1 MLRKLLMRTP
11 IAWFQMT
18 RERTRLLVAIAGISF
33 ADVLMF
39 MQLGF
44 KDALYDASIRPHYAL
59 QSDLFLINPQFE
71 AFFSF
76 KSFNREQLYQAAAV
90 DGVESVNA
98 LYISKALWRNPT
110 THVDRPL
117 LIFGFDPGKPAFNL
131 PEVNQNLDQIKQLN
145 HVLFDQNSRPEFGD
159 IAKLLQQTS
168 ANPSGTVETEMNNEV
183 LVKVG
188 GMFRLGVSFVADGN
202 VIASDSTFL
211 QLFPNRS
218 PQEIDMGLI
227 RLRPGAN
234 REQVRAALTAQL
246 PSNVLVLT
254 LEEITKREKAYWAD
268 ITPIGFIFGL
278 GSIVGFIVGT
288 IIVYQILYADVSDHL
303 PEYATLKAMG
313 YSDRY
318 LILILI
324 QESFVL
330 AVCGFIPGFGF
341 SCGLYYVAQM
351 ATRLPVAM
359 TTARAVMILIL
370 TLIMCVGSGGI
381 ALRKLQSADP
391 AEIF

>member
-44 KDALYDASIRPHYAL
+44 KDALYDASVRPHYAL

-98 LYISKALWRNPT
+98 LYISKALWRNPMT
-110 THVDRPL
+110 RVDRPL

-131 PEVNQNLDQIKQLN
+131 PEVNQNLDQIKQIN

-159 IAKLLQQTS
+159 IANLLQHS
-168 ANPSGTVETEMNNEV
+168 STVETEMNDDV

-188 GMFRLGVSFVADGN
+188 GVFRLGVSFVADGN

-211 QLFPNRS
+211 QLFPGRS
-218 PQEIDMGLI
+218 PQQIDMGLI
-227 RLRPGAN
+227 RLRPGTN
-234 REQVRAALTAQL
+234 REQVRATLTAQL
-246 PSNVLVLT
+246 PSDVLVLT
-254 LEEITKREKAYWAD
+254 LEEITAREKAYWAD

-278 GSIVGFIVGT
+278 GSIVGFIVGA

-330 AVCGFIPGFGF
+330 AICGFIPGFGF

-351 ATRLPVAM
+351 ATRLPIGMA
-359 TTARAVMILIL
+359 TARAVMIFIL

>member
-44 KDALYDASIRPHYAL
+44 KDALYDASVRPHYAL

-76 KSFNREQLYQAAAV
+76 KSFNRDQLYQAAAV

-98 LYISKALWRNPT
+98 LYISKALWRNPMT
-110 THVDRPL
+110 RVDRPL

-131 PEVNQNLDQIKQLN
+131 PEVNQNLDQIKQIN

-159 IAKLLQQTS
+159 IANLLQHSS
-168 ANPSGTVETEMNNEV
+168 AVETEMNDDV

-188 GMFRLGVSFVADGN
+188 GVFRLGVSFVADGN

-211 QLFPNRS
+211 QLFPGRS
-218 PQEIDMGLI
+218 PEQIDMGLI
-227 RLRPGAN
+227 RLRPGTN
-234 REQVRAALTAQL
+234 REQVRATLAAQL
-246 PSNVLVLT
+246 PSDVLVLT
-254 LEEITKREKAYWAD
+254 LEEITAREKAYWAD

-330 AVCGFIPGFGF
+330 AICGFIPGFGF

-359 TTARAVMILIL
+359 TTARAVMIFVL

>member
-59 QSDLFLINPQFE
+59 QSDLFLINRQFE

-76 KSFNREQLYQAAAV
+76 KSFNREQLYQSAAV

-110 THVDRPL
+110 TRVDRPL

-131 PEVNQNLDQIKQLN
+131 PEVNQNLDQIKQIN

-159 IAKLLQQTS
+159 IAQLLQQR
-168 ANPSGTVETEMNNEV
+168 SGVETEMNDDV

-211 QLFPNRS
+211 QLFPGRS
-218 PQEIDMGLI
+218 PQQIDMGLI

-234 REQVRAALTAQL
+234 REQVRERLTAQL
-246 PSNVLVLT
+246 PSDVLVLT
-254 LEEITKREKAYWAD
+254 LEEITAREKAYWAD

-278 GSIVGFIVGT
+278 GSIVGFIVGA

-330 AVCGFIPGFGF
+330 AICGFIPGFGF

-351 ATRLPVAM
+351 ATRLPIAM
-359 TTARAVMILIL
+359 ITARAVMIFIL

>member
-18 RERTRLLVAIAGISF
+18 RERTRLLVAVAGISF

-39 MQLGF
+39 TQLGF
-44 KDALYDASIRPHYAL
+44 KDALYDASVRPHYAL
-59 QSDLFLINPQFE
+59 QSDLFMINQQFD
-71 AFFSF
+71 AFFAF

-90 DGVESVNA
+90 DGVESINA
-98 LYISKALWRNPT
+98 LYISKALWRNPVT
-110 THVDRPL
+110 RVDRPL

-145 HVLFDQNSRPEFGD
+145 HVLFDQNSRPEFGE
-159 IAKLLQQTS
+159 IADLLQQR
-168 ANPSGTVETEMNNEV
+168 GVVETEMNNHV
-183 LVKVG
+183 LVKTTG
-188 GMFRLGVSFVADGN
+188 LFRLGVSFVADGN

-211 QLFPNRS
+211 QLFPSRS
-218 PQEIDMGLI
+218 PQQIDMGLI

-234 REQVRAALTAQL
+234 REQIRATLAAHL
-246 PSNVLVLT
+246 PSDVLVLT
-254 LEEITKREKAYWAD
+254 LEEITAREKDYWAN

-278 GSIVGFIVGT
+278 GSVVGFIVGT

-318 LILILI
+318 LIMVLI

-330 AVCGFIPGFGF
+330 AICGFIPGFGF
-341 SCGLYYVAQM
+341 SCGLYYIANM
-351 ATRLPVAM
+351 ATRLPIGMA
-359 TTARAVMILIL
+359 TARAVMIFVL
-370 TLIMCVGSGGI
+370 TLIMCVGSGGV

>member
-1 MLRKLLMRTP
+1 MLRKLWMRTP

-18 RERTRLLVAIAGISF
+18 RERTRLLVAVAGISF

-39 MQLGF
+39 TQLGF
-44 KDALYDASIRPHYAL
+44 KDALYDASVRPHYAL
-59 QSDLFLINPQFE
+59 QSDLFMINQQFE
-71 AFFSF
+71 AFFAF

-98 LYISKALWRNPT
+98 LYISKALWRNPVT
-110 THVDRPL
+110 RVDRPL

-145 HVLFDQNSRPEFGD
+145 HVLFDQNSRPEFGEIGD
-159 IAKLLQQTS
+159 LIQQR
-168 ANPSGTVETEMNNEV
+168 GVVETEMNNQV
-183 LVKVG
+183 LVKATG
-188 GMFRLGVSFVADGN
+188 LFRLGVSFVADGN

-218 PQEIDMGLI
+218 PQQIDMGLI

-234 REQVRAALTAQL
+234 REQVRASLAAHL
-246 PSNVLVLT
+246 PPDVLGLT
-254 LEEITKREKAYWAD
+254 LEDITTREKDYWAN

-318 LILILI
+318 LIMVLI

-330 AVCGFIPGFGF
+330 AICGFIPGFGF
-341 SCGLYYVAQM
+341 SCGLYYIANM
-351 ATRLPVAM
+351 ATRLPIGMA
-359 TTARAVMILIL
+359 TARAVMIFVL

>member
-1 MLRKLLMRTP
+1 MLRKLFKRTP

-18 RERTRLLVAIAGISF
+18 RERTRLLVAVAGISF

-44 KDALYDASIRPHYAL
+44 KDALYDAAVRPHYAL
-59 QSDLFLINPQFE
+59 QSDLFLVNPQFE
-71 AFFSF
+71 AFFAF

-90 DGVESVNA
+90 DGVESINA

-110 THVDRPL
+110 TRVDRPL

-131 PEVNQNLDQIKQLN
+131 PEVNQNLDQIKQIN
-145 HVLFDQNSRPEFGD
+145 HVLFDQNSRPEFGEM
-159 IAKLLQQTS
+159 ANLLQQ
-168 ANPSGTVETEMNNEV
+168 SGAIETEMNNDV
-183 LVKVG
+183 LVKVTG
-188 GMFRLGVSFVADGN
+188 LFRLGVSFVADGN
-202 VIASDSTFL
+202 VIASDTTFL
-211 QLFPNRS
+211 QMFPGRS
-218 PQEIDMGLI
+218 SEAIDMGLI
-227 RLRPGAN
+227 QLRPGAN
-234 REQVRAALTAQL
+234 REQVRATLAAQL
-246 PSNVLVLT
+246 PPDVLVLT
-254 LEEITKREKAYWAD
+254 LEEITTREKNYWAD

-330 AVCGFIPGFGF
+330 AICGFIPGFGF
-341 SCGLYYVAQM
+341 SCGLYYIANM
-351 ATRLPVAM
+351 ATRLPIAM
-359 TTARAVMILIL
+359 ATARAIMIFIL
-370 TLIMCVGSGGI
+370 TLIMCVGSGAI